1 MDRHMAYFVR
11 HAFIAFVCAVAFSG
25 LASRVEAEEK
35 VAIVDV
41 QRVVNESIVGKAAKS
56 NLEEQINKAR
66 QKLAGLKSEFEKQ
79 KSELEKQSAIL
90 SGSALEQR
98 RDMLSKKQVEFQRAY
113 QDMQQELGKA
123 NEKEI
128 GKVIKQINDVV
139 KELADSRGYAFVFEK
154 DRQAVVFASSRIDIT
169 QEVIATLDKR
179 KVDL

>member
-1 MDRHMAYFVR
+1 MAHFVR
-11 HAFIAFVCAVAFSG
+11 HVVSVVAFA
-25 LASRVEAEEK
+25 LALSCLSTSVFAEEK
-35 VAIVDV
+35 IAIVDV
-41 QRVVNESIVGKAAKS
+41 QRVVNDSIVGKAAKS
-56 NLEEQINKAR
+56 NLEEQINKAKLR
-66 QKLAGLKSEFEKQ
+66 LAGLKSEFEKQ
-79 KSELEKQSAIL
+79 KSELEKQSAVL

-98 RDMLSKKQVEFQRAY
+98 KEALSKKQVEFQRAY